1 MTAEPAFQSE
11 KVAARFAEYPP
22 SVRERLLELR
32 RLVFDTAAATDGVG
46 PLEETL
52 KWNEPAYLNPAGT
65 TVRINA
71 QKGADNQIGLYVH
84 CQTDLAER
92 FRQLYGEQLRIDGN
106 RAILFDADK
115 PLPRD
120 ALRHCIAMALTYRM
134 R

>member
-11 KVAARFAEYPP
+11 KVAARFAEYPSP
-22 SVRERLLELR
+22 VRDRLLELR
-32 RLVFDTAAATDGVG
+32 NLVFETAAATDGVG

-65 TVRINA
+65 TIRLNA
-71 QKGADNQIGLYVH
+71 HKGSDSEIGLYVH

-92 FRQLYGEQLRIDGN
+92 FRQLYDDQLRIDGN
-106 RAILFDADK
+106 RAILFRVDE

-120 ALRHCIAMALTYRM
+120 AIRHCIAMALTYRV